1 MKLQTSNTMQLTRLI
16 IVILILTM
24 VQTTY
29 AGPWACA
36 ACITTTAAGCI
47 VTCAPLI
54 APQLVLACSLECEI
68 AAAYGPCLAICG
80 APTP

>member
-1 MKLQTSNTMQLTRLI
+1 MQLTRLI
-16 IVILILTM
+16 IVILILAM

-36 ACITTTAAGCI
+36 ACITTAAAACI
-47 VTCAPLI
+47 VTCAPLLL
-54 APQLVLACSLECEI
+54 PQLVLACALECEV
-68 AAAYGPCLAICG
+68 AAAYGPCSLICM